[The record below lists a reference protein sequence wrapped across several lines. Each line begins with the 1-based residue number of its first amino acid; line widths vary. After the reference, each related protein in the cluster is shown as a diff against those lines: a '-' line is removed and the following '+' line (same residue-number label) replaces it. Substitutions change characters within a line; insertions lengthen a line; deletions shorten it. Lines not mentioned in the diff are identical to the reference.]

1 MTSDTLVYSCAL
13 CHYIFDPLYP
23 TPHPFP
29 LVTANHSVLSMS
41 SLLFILYPM
50 RLKSHDVLEAM
61 FVVINKNRKQLK
73 CAAIKKEVDPFLDLL
88 DNLEVCSV
96 TSGHPKEI
104 TRGKD
109 GKSQNYV
116 HSILPFGLKKIP

>member
-1 MTSDTLVYSCAL
+1 
-13 CHYIFDPLYP
+13 
-23 TPHPFP
+23 
-29 LVTANHSVLSMS
+29 
-41 SLLFILYPM
+41 M

-61 FVVINKNRKQLK
+61 FVVINKNRKKLK
-73 CAAIKKEVDPFLDLL
+73 CGAIKKEVDPQVLDLL

-109 GKSQNYV
+109 GKSQNNM
-116 HSILPFGLKKIP
+116 HSMLPFRLKKYHE